1 MFLGNIWE
9 TFGKHF
15 GYFNTFYYLCVYD
28 VKLINRYLSMRYN
41 SFLKYWNIYKVFSYR
56 LL

>member
-41 SFLKYWNIYKVFSYR
+41 SFLKY
-56 LL
+56 